1 MNEEEEIRKM
11 NIKWKQYLKCFAI
24 VLNSLAIFFMV
35 YVIAASA
42 GYTVLL
48 GDDFTHG
55 VRVGAFHLSLP
66 KYFIAS
72 LQYMREIYLDWQGT
86 YFAMFL
92 QAFLSPINNFGLSQL
107 KIVMIINAL
116 FFFASLFGVL
126 WTGFHF
132 ISKDNKMLCVR
143 LTVFSVILF
152 SILDADVFTE
162 IFFWYSGAV
171 AYSMPFSFMLIA
183 IMFFLLSNYDEL
195 TKIKSN
201 TFAACAAFFLFCAV
215 GGSLTVSGTG
225 CYIIML
231 LTLGFY
237 FITRTVSIKNIVVTA
252 IGIIGALINTIA
264 PGNFS
269 RHDYTSGDGAFLL
282 LQSVKWAVKNVL
294 SEMEHL
300 TKETMFGVMF
310 IAMILFGIYLSKRLQ
325 PIIKTYGVISI
336 LALAT
341 GFVAAF
347 PVALG
352 YAGPT
357 FPNRCCF
364 ILDVVLVL
372 SLLNLAVFIGCCLN
386 ILGEVS
392 ESRSSCAIL
401 IIIMIASFLLSPEK
415 VSESSLLAVAESL
428 HNGSYQNYYAECT
441 AIYDYLENCE
451 EDNVVLRM
459 PSYIENF
466 ECFYF
471 DDDET
476 AWVNVGLAEY
486 YHKKSVKRKNE

>member
-1 MNEEEEIRKM
+1 MLFLNSGGIILRSCAAGENEGKEKIKKM
-11 NIKWKQYLKCFAI
+11 NKKWKQYLKGSVI
-24 VLNSLAIFFMV
+24 GLNCLAIFFMV
-35 YVIAASA
+35 YVIMASA

-55 VRVGAFHLSLP
+55 VRVGVFNVSLP

-92 QAFLSPINNFGLSQL
+92 QAFLSPINNFGLPQL
-107 KIVMIINAL
+107 KSVMIINA
-116 FFFASLFGVL
+116 FFFFSSLFGVL
-126 WTGFHF
+126 WTTFHF

-143 LTVFSVILF
+143 LTVFSIILF

-171 AYSMPFSFMLIA
+171 AYSIPFSFMFVA
-183 IMFFLLSNYDEL
+183 IMFFLLSNYEGL
-195 TKIKSN
+195 PKVKSN
-201 TFAACAAFFLFCAV
+201 IFAAFSAFFLFCAV

-225 CYIIML
+225 CYIVLL

-252 IGIIGALINTIA
+252 IGMIGAFINTMA

-269 RHDYTSGDGAFLL
+269 RHTYTSGDGAFLL
-282 LQSVKWAVKNVL
+282 LQSVKWAAKNVL

-300 TKETMFGVMF
+300 TKETMFSVML
-310 IAMILFGIYLSKRLQ
+310 IAMILLGIYLSKRLQ
-325 PIIKTYGVISI
+325 PIIKIYGIISI

-352 YAGPT
+352 YAGPA

-386 ILGEVS
+386 ILGGGYRKAEVPV
-392 ESRSSCAIL
+392 R
-401 IIIMIASFLLSPEK
+401 
-415 VSESSLLAVAESL
+415 
-428 HNGSYQNYYAECT
+428 Y
-441 AIYDYLENCE
+441 
-451 EDNVVLRM
+451 
-459 PSYIENF
+459 
-466 ECFYF
+466 
-471 DDDET
+471 
-476 AWVNVGLAEY
+476 
-486 YHKKSVKRKNE
+486 

>member
-1 MNEEEEIRKM
+1 MAAYLQKNSRIILNPIHPKYIGTPKPEKRTKSVVQSGEMNSEEEIQKM
-11 NIKWKQYLKCFAI
+11 NIKWKQYLKGFVI
-24 VLNSLAIFFMV
+24 GLNCLAIFFMI

-66 KYFIAS
+66 KYFVAS

-107 KIVMIINAL
+107 KIVMIINAV
-116 FFFASLFGVL
+116 FFFASLFAVL

-132 ISKDNKMLCVR
+132 ISKENKMLCVR

-171 AYSMPFSFMLIA
+171 VYSMPFSFMFIA
-183 IMFFLLSNYDEL
+183 ITFFLLSNYDGL

-201 TFAACAAFFLFCAV
+201 TFAAFAALFLFCAV

-225 CYIIML
+225 CYIILL

-237 FITRTVSIKNIVVTA
+237 FITRTVSIKNIVVTVA
-252 IGIIGALINTIA
+252 GIIGALINTIA

-269 RHDYTSGDGAFLL
+269 RHTYTSGDGAFLL

-294 SEMEHL
+294 SEMERL
-300 TKETMFGVMF
+300 TKETMFSVML
-310 IAMILFGIYLSKRLQ
+310 IAMILLGIYLSKNLQ

-352 YAGPT
+352 YAGPA

-386 ILGEVS
+386 IGGDIRKQKFLRCIDYHNDSFISV
-392 ESRSSCAIL
+392 
-401 IIIMIASFLLSPEK
+401 IAGKSF
-415 VSESSLLAVAESL
+415 
-428 HNGSYQNYYAECT
+428 
-441 AIYDYLENCE
+441 
-451 EDNVVLRM
+451 
-459 PSYIENF
+459 
-466 ECFYF
+466 
-471 DDDET
+471 
-476 AWVNVGLAEY
+476 
-486 YHKKSVKRKNE
+486 

>member
-1 MNEEEEIRKM
+1 MNMKRRR
-11 NIKWKQYLKCFAI
+11 YLKGFVI
-24 VLNSLAIFFMV
+24 GLNCLAIFFMV

-55 VRVGAFHLSLP
+55 VRVGVYHVSLP

-107 KIVMIINAL
+107 KIVMIINAV

-126 WTGFHF
+126 WAGFHF
-132 ISKDNKMLCVR
+132 ISKGSKMLCVR
-143 LTVFSVILF
+143 LTVFSIILF

-171 AYSMPFSFMLIA
+171 AYSMPFSFMFTA
-183 IMFFLLSNYDEL
+183 IIFFLLSNYDGH
-195 TKIKSN
+195 TKVKNNI
-201 TFAACAAFFLFCAV
+201 FAAFAAFFLFCAV
-215 GGSLTVSGTG
+215 GGSLTVAGTG
-225 CYIIML
+225 CYIILL

-237 FITRTVSIKNIVVTA
+237 FITRTVSIRNIVVTV
-252 IGIIGALINTIA
+252 IGIIGALINTMA

-269 RHDYTSGDGAFLL
+269 RHTYTSGNGAFLL

-294 SEMEHL
+294 SEMERL

-310 IAMILFGIYLSKRLQ
+310 IAMILLGIYLSKSLQ
-325 PIIKTYGVISI
+325 PIIKSYGVISI
-336 LALAT
+336 LALAA

-352 YAGPT
+352 YAGSA

-386 ILGEVS
+386 ILGGVS
-392 ESRSSCAIL
+392 ESRSSCAML
-401 IIIMIASFLLSPEK
+401 VIIMIASFLLSPER
-415 VSESSLLAVAESL
+415 VSDSSLLAVAESL
-428 HNGSYQNYYAECT
+428 HNGSYQNYYTECT
-441 AIYDYLENCE
+441 EIYDYLENCE
-451 EDNVVLRM
+451 EENVVLQM